1 MYISKIDQLKFH
13 ISHEIQMLYRSK
25 EKKLKEAS
33 KILSIH
39 FLQNQNFFYQSPVQY
54 NLLW

>member
-1 MYISKIDQLKFH
+1 MYISKIDQLKFQ
-13 ISHEIQMLYRSK
+13 ISHEIQTLYRSK
-25 EKKLKEAS
+25 EKKLKETS